1 MSGTLFQL
9 QRAHK
14 NDEPAVSL
22 HAKKIHPSLR
32 LLESWAYRV
41 EPLHCGKRL
50 GENEDAVRICSAR
63 RSAFKR
69 LTGFKRPAGST
80 RLEFLELFVLFE
92 PGIVMFP
99 PGPGAASSSR
109 ESNSSELLTLIT
121 LLALLMSAMFSPRE
135 GGAILVLL
143 VTLPP
148 VVTLAGE
155 AGPNGGALLSG

>member
-1 MSGTLFQL
+1 VCGAFFQL

-22 HAKKIHPSLR
+22 HAKKTHPSLR
-32 LLESWAYRV
+32 LLQPWACRG

-50 GENEDAVRICSAR
+50 IAGVDAVRLSISR

-69 LTGFKRPAGST
+69 LRASKRSAT
-80 RLEFLELFVLFE
+80 LFRLEFLELLALLE
-92 PGIVMFP
+92 GGIVIFP